1 MVLLLILSPEIPP
14 HITCIRG
21 VVVKYKLI
29 IRSTIPGDES
39 GLNSRAN
46 IVGTSGESDVL
57 QDNRLKKYHLPVVP
71 FPSLYAFELHCKG

>member
-1 MVLLLILSPEIPP
+1 MTLLHVLSLAIPP
-14 HITCIRG
+14 QISRSCGVGVEYEFAIRF
-21 VVVKYKLI
+21 
-29 IRSTIPGDES
+29 TIPGDES